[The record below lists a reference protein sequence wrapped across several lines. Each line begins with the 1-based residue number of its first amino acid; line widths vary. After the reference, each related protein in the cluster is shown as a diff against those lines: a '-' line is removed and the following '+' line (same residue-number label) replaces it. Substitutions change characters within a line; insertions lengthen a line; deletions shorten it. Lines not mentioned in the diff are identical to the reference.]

1 MHISLNIAR
10 IFVQVAHKSLILN
23 NFSKTIYF
31 IAHFCYNIKGKDFT
45 MTYLDLIS
53 FLTECGAD
61 APAHEA
67 AELVRV
73 FAHKEL
79 EWCLLH
85 KTDELP
91 DAIAIAV
98 KKRADGIPLQ
108 YITGEAWFW
117 GNRFEVSPDCLIP
130 QPDTEHCVALALR
143 YLQSGGCLLDMC
155 TGSGCIAISIL
166 KENTTA
172 VGTAVDISSAA
183 LELAQK
189 NAVSNSVDTRLSV
202 NTVDVLSDDVLP
214 LVKNADVIVSN
225 PPYINTDV
233 IATLSAEVQ
242 QEPRIALDGGDDG
255 MIFYRHFI
263 NVLAQHMKQN
273 AVMILEIGYDQAERI
288 TELCRDA
295 SLSLE
300 LHRDFGGNVR
310 VAVITRNSSEHFE

>member
-1 MHISLNIAR
+1 
-10 IFVQVAHKSLILN
+10 
-23 NFSKTIYF
+23 
-31 IAHFCYNIKGKDFT
+31 
-45 MTYLDLIS
+45 MTYLDLIKL
-53 FLTECGAD
+53 LTDCGAD
-61 APAHEA
+61 APSHEA

-73 FAHKEL
+73 FAGKGR

-91 DAIAIAV
+91 DAVAAAA

-108 YITGEAWFW
+108 YVTGEAWFW

-143 YLQSGGCLLDMC
+143 YLQNGGRLLDMC

-172 VGTAVDISSAA
+172 VGTAVDISAAA
-183 LELAQK
+183 LTLAKK
-189 NAVSNSVDTRLSV
+189 NAVSNGVDARLSV
-202 NTVDVLSDDVLP
+202 NTADVLSDDVLP
-214 LVKNADVIVSN
+214 LIKKADVIVSN

-233 IATLSAEVQ
+233 IDTLSAEVR

-255 MIFYRHFI
+255 MIFYRRFI
-263 NVLAQHMKQN
+263 NVLAPRMKPS
-273 AVMILEIGYDQAERI
+273 AVMILEIGYDQSERI

-295 SLSLE
+295 KLSLE

-310 VAVITRNSSEHFE
+310 VALITRNASCE